1 MIVVEWRFPDGCA
14 RAARIRVMG
23 VGEAAHHE
31 RAHCGRVQAPVGPGE
46 RRMKLQRAGADT
58 VDIVPPESA

>member
-1 MIVVEWRFPDGCA
+1 MVWSSPDGCV
-14 RAARIRVMG
+14 RAAGIQGMG
-23 VGEAAHHE
+23 VGEAVHHE

-46 RRMKLQRAGADT
+46 RRMKLQRTGADT